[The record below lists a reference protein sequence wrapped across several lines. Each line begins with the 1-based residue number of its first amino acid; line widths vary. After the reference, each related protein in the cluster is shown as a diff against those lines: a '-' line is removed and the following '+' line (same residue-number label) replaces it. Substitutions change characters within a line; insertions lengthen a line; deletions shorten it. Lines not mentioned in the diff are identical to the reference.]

1 MGEGGGWDLLSGGQ
15 RGVQG
20 AGHQQTGGGWEQ
32 QALLHRY
39 LGEEKYLVDR
49 MREQVMVAGD
59 WMKMDKVKCVQ
70 EGEGGELPSVF
81 RVIVQDG

>member
-1 MGEGGGWDLLSGGQ
+1 
-15 RGVQG
+15 
-20 AGHQQTGGGWEQ
+20 
-32 QALLHRY
+32 
-39 LGEEKYLVDR
+39 

-70 EGEGGELPSVF
+70 EREGGELPSVF

>member
-1 MGEGGGWDLLSGGQ
+1 
-15 RGVQG
+15 
-20 AGHQQTGGGWEQ
+20 
-32 QALLHRY
+32 
-39 LGEEKYLVDR
+39 